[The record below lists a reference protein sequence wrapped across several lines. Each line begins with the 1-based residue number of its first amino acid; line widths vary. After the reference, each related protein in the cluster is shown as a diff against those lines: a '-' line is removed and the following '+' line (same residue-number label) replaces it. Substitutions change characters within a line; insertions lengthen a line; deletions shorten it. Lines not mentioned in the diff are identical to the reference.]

1 MGGGMR
7 RMNDPLPANRR
18 DPRCYYRRGTKG
30 DCLMMRKHAAAG
42 FTLIELMVVVAI
54 VAIIAALAMPSYTE
68 QVHKSRRADAARAVG
83 QLQLEL
89 ERWRAE
95 QPTYINC
102 KVTTTPDDCSATPAT
117 YPAAPTSDF
126 YTIAISGTSRTAYT
140 ITATPSGTQVGDRC
154 GKLIAD
160 LATKKTPTWDNAA
173 CN

>member
-1 MGGGMR
+1 MR
-7 RMNDPLPANRR
+7 
-18 DPRCYYRRGTKG
+18 PRATR
-30 DCLMMRKHAAAG
+30 G

-54 VAIIAALAMPSYTE
+54 VGIIAAIAIPSYTE
-68 QVHKSRRADAARAVG
+68 QVRKSRRADAARAVG

-117 YPAAPTSDF
+117 YPTAPASDF
-126 YTIAISGTSRTAYT
+126 YTIAISGASRTAYT
-140 ITATPSGTQVGDRC
+140 ITATPSGAQAGDRC

-160 LATKKTPTWDNAA
+160 LGTKKKPSWDTAA